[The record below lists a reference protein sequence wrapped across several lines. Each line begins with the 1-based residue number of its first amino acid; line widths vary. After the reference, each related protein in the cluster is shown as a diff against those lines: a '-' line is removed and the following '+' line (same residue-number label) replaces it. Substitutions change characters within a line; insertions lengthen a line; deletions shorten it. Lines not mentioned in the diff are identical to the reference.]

1 MIYSIY
7 TSKDKESYRI
17 IIVAS
22 WAAIFIAF
30 MFRSEGIGIF
40 NGNLQYAGL
49 ILLFLGIVL
58 REWFIWIL
66 GKNFTVRVQVR
77 ENARLITQGPYK
89 YIIHP
94 IR

>member
-1 MIYSIY
+1 MASAEVYYAEKGEGNSFQDKITRLFTQKMTYSIY

-30 MFRSEGIGIF
+30 MFCIEEIGIF
-40 NGNLQYAGL
+40 NGNLQYSGL

-58 REWFIWIL
+58 RE
-66 GKNFTVRVQVR
+66 
-77 ENARLITQGPYK
+77 
-89 YIIHP
+89 
-94 IR
+94 